1 MTDLAQLKSELHE
14 RRVWPTRLLGT
25 FLLCLQAG
33 GLLAGDVLYAADS
46 PGFEIL
52 YSVESASQLVS
63 QADLFRNA
71 YTLPFIFVLAAGIA
85 FLSGRRAGWLL
96 AMMAQGFTLY
106 ISLTLYFSQRLD
118 IIFPNM
124 IYCMVMVFYLNA
136 PVVRAIFGIQSTW
149 SGEEA
154 PGE

>member
-1 MTDLAQLKSELHE
+1 MTDLVQLKPDPHE
-14 RRVWPTRLLGT
+14 RRVWPTRLLGM
-25 FLLCLQAG
+25 FLLSLQAA

-52 YSVESASQLVS
+52 YSFESAGQLVS
-63 QADLFRNA
+63 QADVFRNA
-71 YTLPFIFVLAAGIA
+71 YTLPFIFVLVAGFA
-85 FLSGRRAGWLL
+85 FLSGRRSGWLL

-124 IYCMVMVFYLNA
+124 IYCMIMVFYLNT
-136 PVVRAIFGIQSTW
+136 PVVRAIFGIQSAW
-149 SGEEA
+149 SGMES